1 MLNKYG
7 QKLGQKYPFF
17 STCLLLMLI
26 KLTFVEVMNSDD
38 LKPSNNYDSEIH
50 LITQGKGTQ
59 NILNNAFE
67 FDPSEVIVNGY
78 LNNSCKK
85 TCYLTDDINN
95 ITLKFSE
102 LINSC
107 EKMFKGLENI
117 LEIDL
122 SYFDVSQVTSMHEMF
137 KGCSYLVNVIL
148 SNSNTYKLNNIS
160 SMFYSCKSLETIN
173 FGHIDTSSVENM
185 QHLFCGCSQISSI
198 DLSKLDTSK
207 VTSMF
212 SMFYNCSNLKS
223 INFGNINTSSVL
235 NMRSLFNKCSKLSSI
250 NLSSFDTSKVKEF
263 QYMFQSCSELTS
275 IDLSNFDTSN
285 AINMSSMF
293 YSCMNLKIINFGNIN
308 TSSVKDMNHLFY
320 GCSKISSID
329 FSKFDFSKVTSM
341 NSMFFNC
348 YNLISINFG
357 NINTSSVE
365 SMKSLFNG
373 CTSITSIDLSKF
385 DMSKVTLI
393 NYMFYSCYN
402 LETINFGNINTS
414 SVENMQNLF
423 SHCLKISSIDISK
436 FDTSKVTN
444 MLSVFWHCENLETV
458 NFGNIN
464 TSSVKTMR
472 SLFNNCS
479 NIISIDLS
487 KFDTSQVVSFENMF
501 SGCKNLKYLD
511 LSNFDASNLLAMD
524 YMFNN
529 CKSLKYLNLY
539 SFQLNQIINKT
550 SVIKNT
556 PSDLIFCIKDNYT
569 KNYIFGNDK
578 INICLEPCSNDINKK
593 IGIAY
598 DGCVKSCLNNGFEY
612 EYKNICYH
620 ECPINAYPLFY
631 DDKDIINESKE
642 CFDQAPQG
650 YYLDINAK
658 SYKKCYELCK
668 SCYGEGNET
677 YNNCIECKENYA
689 SSICV
694 FMPIN
699 NESITQKII
708 TTSTGSQLI
717 YECKNDDSLN
727 SNCHFLNTKNETEI
741 LNIIQQNMNSFD
753 SENGKSQVIEGGN
766 GIVYQITN
774 PKNEKELLQNKFSSN
789 QNLTILDLGKCEDKL
804 KKEFK
809 INDNDSLIFL
819 KKENTNVKP
828 SEKNVEYEIYEPYNF
843 TKLDLSICKEEKINL
858 YVPLILSDE
867 TKNIYESM
875 KSYGY
880 DMYNINDPFYQDLC
894 TKYTTLN
901 NTDIPLSARKD
912 YIYNNQD
919 SQCQA
924 NCHFSGY
931 IPNTSYINCICD
943 IEQKEEIVIK
953 AFSGETLYKIFY
965 DVLKYA
971 NFDILKC
978 YNLVFNIQA
987 FKNNIGNFVV
997 ISIFFVNLICLFS
1010 FIIKG
1015 ITPLKNKIKNLISD
1029 SNEEIDN
1036 KNNIFIYNLIF
1047 QNNISHNIKNKIPSN
1062 PKKKKKSKSKYK
1074 KKNKEKKIK
1083 NKLTKNLNFS
1093 SNNAIFNSARKN
1105 LNNIKNSQIEEKE
1118 NKRLDK
1124 FELNQLEYE
1133 EAIFF
1138 DKRAFIN
1145 IYWDILCR
1153 EHIIIFTFFICND
1166 YNISFIKYAR
1176 FIFLFT
1182 TDMAMNVFFFS
1193 DESMHKI
1200 YLNYGKFNFIQQIP
1214 QVIYTAIISQLLE
1227 VFLCFLSLTDQ
1238 HIYQIKKIT
1247 NAIDKKEILK
1257 ILKCI
1262 KIKLV
1267 IFFIFTFI
1275 CFIFYWYTITS
1286 FCAVYENTQITFIK
1300 DSLLSFL
1307 LGIIYPFIIYLIPSL
1322 LRIIAL
1328 RNSKKNLKFIYKLS
1342 DIIPFF

>member
-1 MLNKYG
+1 MFNKYG
-7 QKLGQKYPFF
+7 QNLGQKYPFF
-17 STCLLLMLI
+17 STYYLFMLI
-26 KLTFVEVMNSDD
+26 NLIFVEIVNSDD
-38 LKPSNNYDSEIH
+38 FRILIHYDSEIH
-50 LITQGKGTQ
+50 LIIQGNGNQ
-59 NILNNAFE
+59 NILNNDFIYE
-67 FDPSEVIVNGY
+67 PSEVIVNGY
-78 LNNSCKK
+78 SNNSCKK
-85 TCYLTDDINN
+85 KCYFLENINN

-102 LINSC
+102 QIDSLEC
-107 EKMFKGLENI
+107 MFKGLENI

-122 SYFDVSQVTSMHEMF
+122 SNFDVSQVTRMQEMF
-137 KGCSYLVNVIL
+137 RDCSNLVSVIL
-148 SNSNTYKLNNIS
+148 SNYNTYNLNNIS
-160 SMFYSCKSLETIN
+160 HMFYNCFNLETIN
-173 FGHIDTSSVENM
+173 FGSINTSSVENM
-185 QHLFCGCSQISSI
+185 QHSFCGCSKISSI
-198 DLSKLDTSK
+198 DLSKFDTSR

-223 INFGNINTSSVL
+223 LDLGNFNTSSVV
-235 NMRSLFNKCSKLSSI
+235 NMRSLFNKCTKIKSI
-250 NLSSFDTSKVKEF
+250 NLSSFDTSKVTTFEN
-263 QYMFQSCSELTS
+263 MFQLCYKLSSL
-275 IDLSNFDTSN
+275 DLSKFDTSS
-285 AINMSSMF
+285 ALNMTSMF
-293 YSCMNLKIINFGNIN
+293 YSCRNLQ
-308 TSSVKDMNHLFY
+308 
-320 GCSKISSID
+320 
-329 FSKFDFSKVTSM
+329 
-341 NSMFFNC
+341 
-348 YNLISINFG
+348 SINFG
-357 NINTSSVE
+357 NINTSSVITME
-365 SMKSLFNG
+365 SLFYG
-373 CTSITSIDLSKF
+373 CSKIYSIDLSIF
-385 DMSKVTLI
+385 DTSQVTSF
-393 NYMFYSCYN
+393 YHMFYNCFN
-402 LETINFGNINTS
+402 LETINFGNINNS
-414 SVENMQNLF
+414 SLENMQNVF
-423 SHCLKISSIDISK
+423 CHCSKIKSIDLSK
-436 FDTSKVTN
+436 FDTSKVTS
-444 MLSVFWHCENLETV
+444 MYSLFWHCENLETV

-464 TSSVKTMR
+464 TSSVKIMR

-479 NIISIDLS
+479 KISSIDLS
-487 KFDTSQVVSFENMF
+487 NFDTSQVTTFEHMF
-501 SGCKNLKYLD
+501 TGCKNLKYLD
-511 LSNFDASNLLAMD
+511 LSNFKALNLLSMD

-529 CKSLKYLNLY
+529 CNSLKYLNLY
-539 SFQLNQIINKT
+539 SFQLNHSINKT

-578 INICLEPCSNDINKK
+578 ISICLEPCSNDINKK
-593 IGIAY
+593 IDIDY
-598 DGCVKSCLNNGFEY
+598 EGCVKSCLNNRFEY

-620 ECPINAYPLFY
+620 ECPTDTYPLFY
-631 DDKDIINESKE
+631 DDKDIIIESKE
-642 CFDQAPQG
+642 CLDQTPQG
-650 YYLDINAK
+650 YYLDINEK

-689 SSICV
+689 SSTCI
-694 FMPIN
+694 FIPIN
-699 NESITQKII
+699 NENITQKII

-727 SNCHFLNTKNETEI
+727 SNCHFLNIKNETEI

-753 SENGKSQVIEGGN
+753 SENGKSQVIDGGN

-789 QNLTILDLGKCEDKL
+789 QNLTILDLGKCENKL
-804 KKEFK
+804 KQEFK

-843 TKLDLSICKEEKINL
+843 SKLDLSICKEEKINL

-867 TKNIYESM
+867 TKNIYENM

-880 DMYNINDPFYQDLC
+880 DMFNINDQFYQDLC

-931 IPNTSYINCICD
+931 IPNSSYINCICD
-943 IEQKEEIVIK
+943 IEQKKEKVIK
-953 AFSGETLYKIFY
+953 AVNGETLYKIFY

-978 YNLVFNIQA
+978 YNLIFNIQV

-1015 ITPLKNKIKNLISD
+1015 ITPLKNKIKNLISV

-1047 QNNISHNIKNKIPSN
+1047 QNNISHNNNKNKIPSN
-1062 PKKKKKSKSKYK
+1062 PKKKKKSKSKSKYK
-1074 KKNKEKKIK
+1074 NKNKEKKIK
-1083 NKLTKNLNFS
+1083 NKIARNINFS

-1105 LNNIKNSQIEEKE
+1105 LNNINNSQIEEKE

-1133 EAIFF
+1133 EAICF

-1200 YLNYGKFNFIQQIP
+1200 FLNYGKYKKYF
-1214 QVIYTAIISQLLE
+1214 Y
-1227 VFLCFLSLTDQ
+1227 VF
-1238 HIYQIKKIT
+1238 
-1247 NAIDKKEILK
+1247 
-1257 ILKCI
+1257 
-1262 KIKLV
+1262 
-1267 IFFIFTFI
+1267 
-1275 CFIFYWYTITS
+1275 
-1286 FCAVYENTQITFIK
+1286 
-1300 DSLLSFL
+1300 
-1307 LGIIYPFIIYLIPSL
+1307 YL
-1322 LRIIAL
+1322 
-1328 RNSKKNLKFIYKLS
+1328 
-1342 DIIPFF
+1342 